1 MIESLSFA
9 LPLSIILS
17 FISISLINVFFIK
30 KNLIDKINERSSHKS
45 LCTRSGG
52 LSIFTVLFFI
62 SIIFYLFGIK
72 IYDFSI
78 LVPLSLLLIVGLYD
92 DIYQLDFKLKFIF
105 QIIAAK
111 IIIDNGLI
119 IDNLHGFMG
128 IFELGR
134 FVSQILTIIIIVAIV
149 NAINFI
155 DGIDGLAISCFI
167 LFISAFEY
175 FSLSTTPFYLLSILL
190 ILILLPLYYFNF
202 RKKNKVFLGDSGSLF
217 LGGVISIYVI
227 YILSNSYII
236 MPSYDL
242 HKIIFVISIL
252 SYPIFDII
260 RIFIVRIMDGKSP
273 FLPDKRHIHHQILE
287 KTKSHFY
294 TVAIIIVVSI
304 LFLISI
310 QYVNNWF

>member
-1 MIESLSFA
+1 MTENLAFT
-9 LPLSIILS
+9 LPISIILS
-17 FISISLINVFFIK
+17 SISLALVNIFFIK
-30 KNLIDKINERSSHKS
+30 KNLFDKVNKRSSHKTLS
-45 LCTRSGG
+45 TRSGG
-52 LSIFTVLFFI
+52 LSIFTILFCI
-62 SIIFYLFGIK
+62 SIIFYLLGDK
-72 IYDFSI
+72 IYDFSL

-119 IDNLHGFMG
+119 IENLHGFMG

-167 LFISAFEY
+167 LFISAFEF
-175 FSLSTTPFYLLSILL
+175 FSLNTTPFYLFSILL
-190 ILILLPLYYFNF
+190 ISLLLPLYYFNF
-202 RKKNKVFLGDSGSLF
+202 RKENKVFLGDSGSLF
-217 LGGVISIYVI
+217 LGGVVSIYVI

-236 MPSYDL
+236 KPNYDL
-242 HKIIFVISIL
+242 HKIIFVLSIL
-252 SYPIFDII
+252 SYPIFDIV
-260 RIFIVRIMDGKSP
+260 RIFIVRIMNGKSP
-273 FLPDKRHIHHQILE
+273 FLPDKRHIHHLILE

-294 TVAIIIVVSI
+294 TVAVIILVSI

-310 QYVNNWF
+310 QYIDNLI